1 MKSAIEDISTVKK
14 KIKIDVAPEDIA
26 AERAKELASLVKKAA
41 IPGFRPGKAPKA
53 VVERHY
59 GDSIKADVIN
69 KMIMSSYTAAVKEH
83 SLKPV
88 TDPEIA
94 DLSLDQGTALS
105 FSATVE
111 VRPVIALGSY
121 DGIEVAEPD
130 MTVSDAEIDQTI
142 NRLREMYARLEVVEG
157 RAVEKAD
164 TLVIDFE
171 GFREGKSIEGAKAVD
186 HMLNLGEGSLIPGF
200 EEQLL
205 GMQKAETKEINV
217 TFPGDYANK
226 DLAGKDARFTVT
238 LKEIKKAVMPE
249 LNDEFAQEAGGH
261 TNLEDLRKR
270 LREDLEVRKRSERD
284 SAQREEVLGK
294 LVEAHSFEV
303 PFGMVDQELMAMM
316 RQQATRLARQG
327 VDIKDFDAV
336 KFREERKE
344 IAEKRIRG
352 LLILDAI
359 AEKENVTAG
368 DQEMSAEV
376 AALAKSAGQTV
387 AAVRNYYESLDG
399 GLENLRSSLVQQK
412 TLALLLSRTKKV
424 YN

>member
-1 MKSAIEDISTVKK
+1 MKFAVEDISTVKK
-14 KIKIDVAPEDIA
+14 KIRIDVAPEDMA
-26 AERAKELASLVKKAA
+26 AERAKELAALVKKAS

-59 GDSIKADVIN
+59 GDSIKADVVN
-69 KMIMSSYTAAVKEH
+69 KMIMRSYAAAVKEH

-88 TDPEIA
+88 SDPEIG

-111 VRPVIALGSY
+111 VRPAITLGAY
-121 DGIEVAEPD
+121 DGIEVAEPE

-157 RAVEKAD
+157 RAVETGD
-164 TLVIDFE
+164 TLIIDFE
-171 GFREGKSIEGAKAVD
+171 GFRNGKPIEGARAVD
-186 HMLNLGEGSLIPGF
+186 HMLTLGEGSLIPGF

-205 GMQKAETKEINV
+205 GMKKAETKEIGV
-217 TFPGDYANK
+217 TFPADYANK
-226 DLAGKDARFTVT
+226 DLAGTDARFTVT
-238 LKEIKKAVMPE
+238 LKEIKKAVLPE
-249 LNDEFAQEAGGH
+249 LNDEFAQEAGSH
-261 TNLEDLRKR
+261 ANLEDLRKR
-270 LREDLEVRKRSERD
+270 LREDLEARKRSERD
-284 SAQREEVLGK
+284 SAQREELLKK

-303 PFGMVDQELMAMM
+303 PQGMVDQELMAMM

-327 VDIKDFDAV
+327 VDIKNFDAA
-336 KFREERKE
+336 KFRDERKE

-387 AAVRNYYESLDG
+387 AAVRKYYESLEG

-412 TLALLLSRTKKV
+412 TLALLLSRAKKV

>member
-1 MKSAIEDISTVKK
+1 MKFAVEDISTVKK
-14 KIKIDVAPEDIA
+14 KIRIDVAPEDMA
-26 AERAKELASLVKKAA
+26 AERAKELAALVKKAS

-59 GDSIKADVIN
+59 GDSIKADVVN
-69 KMIMSSYTAAVKEH
+69 KMIMRSYAAAVKEH

-88 TDPEIA
+88 SDPEIG

-111 VRPVIALGSY
+111 VRPAITLGTY
-121 DGIEVAEPD
+121 DGIEVAEPE

-157 RAVEKAD
+157 RAVETGD
-164 TLVIDFE
+164 TLIIDFE
-171 GFREGKSIEGAKAVD
+171 GFRNGKPIEGARAVD
-186 HMLNLGEGSLIPGF
+186 HMLTLGEGSLIPGF

-205 GMQKAETKEINV
+205 GMKKAETKEIGV
-217 TFPGDYANK
+217 TFPADYSNK
-226 DLAGKDARFTVT
+226 DLAGTDARFTVT
-238 LKEIKKAVMPE
+238 LKEIKKAVLPE
-249 LNDEFAQEAGGH
+249 LNDEFAREAGSH
-261 TNLEDLRKR
+261 ANLEDLRKR
-270 LREDLEVRKRSERD
+270 LREDLEARKRSERD
-284 SAQREEVLGK
+284 SAQREELLKK

-303 PFGMVDQELMAMM
+303 PQGMVDQELMAMM

-327 VDIKDFDAV
+327 VDIKNFDAA
-336 KFREERKE
+336 KFRDERKE

-387 AAVRNYYESLDG
+387 AAVRKYYESLEG

-412 TLALLLSRTKKV
+412 TLALLLSRAKKV